1 MMTEQRSLPDDVEPS
16 GKTPLFTNETVPDKI
31 LNHHELQ
38 AGTWGLLTVEAGTV
52 SFFRQGEDV
61 PVAVILSET
70 PFVILPEEVHYVRL
84 SEDAQFFVQFYRR
97 AKS

>member
-1 MMTEQRSLPDDVEPS
+1 MTEERSLPDDVEAS

-52 SFFRQGEDV
+52 SFFRKGDEA
-61 PVAVILSET
+61 PLAVISSEK
-70 PFVILPEEVHYVRL
+70 PFVIVPAEVHHVRL
-84 SEDAQFFVQFYRR
+84 SEDARFFVTFYKR

>member
-1 MMTEQRSLPDDVEPS
+1 MMNEQRSLPDDVKPS

-38 AGTWGLLTVEAGTV
+38 AETWGLLTVEAGTV
-52 SFFRQGEDV
+52 SFFRQGGDA
-61 PVAVILSET
+61 PLAVISSEK

-84 SEDAQFFVQFYRR
+84 SEDAKFFVTFYKS
-97 AKS
+97 AKN

>member
-1 MMTEQRSLPDDVEPS
+1 MMTEERSLPDDVEPS

-38 AGTWGLLTVEAGTV
+38 AATWGLLTVEAGTV
-52 SFFRQGEDV
+52 SFFRKGEDT
-61 PVAVILSET
+61 PVAVISSEK

-84 SEDAQFFVQFYRR
+84 SEDAEFFVTFYKR

>member
-1 MMTEQRSLPDDVEPS
+1 MTEPRDLPDDAEPN

-31 LNHHELQ
+31 LTHHELQ

-52 SFFRQGEDV
+52 SFFRQGEDT
-61 PVAVILSET
+61 PVAVISSEK

-84 SEDAQFFVQFYRR
+84 SEDTKFFVEFYKRG
-97 AKS
+97 KG

>member
-1 MMTEQRSLPDDVEPS
+1 MTEPRDLPDDVEAS
-16 GKTPLFTNETVPDKI
+16 GKTSLFTNETVPDKI

-52 SFFRQGEDV
+52 SFFLQGDDA
-61 PVAVILSET
+61 PLAVISPER

-84 SEDAQFFVQFYRR
+84 SEDAKFFVTFYKR

>member
-1 MMTEQRSLPDDVEPS
+1 MTEQRYLPDDIEPS
-16 GKTPLFTNETVPDKI
+16 GKTPLFTNDTVPDKI

-52 SFFRQGEDV
+52 SFFRQGDYA
-61 PVAVILSET
+61 PVAVVSPEK
-70 PFVILPEEVHYVRL
+70 PFVIVPEEVHHVRL
-84 SEDAQFFVQFYRR
+84 SEDAKFFVTFYKR

>member
-1 MMTEQRSLPDDVEPS
+1 MMTEQRSLPDEVEPS

-52 SFFRQGEDV
+52 SFFRKGDHA
-61 PVAVILSET
+61 PVAVISSEK

-84 SEDAQFFVQFYRR
+84 SEDAKFFVTFYKR

>member
-1 MMTEQRSLPDDVEPS
+1 MMTEQRSLPDEVEPS

-52 SFFRQGEDV
+52 SFFRKGDDA
-61 PVAVILSET
+61 PVAVISSEK

-84 SEDAQFFVQFYRR
+84 SEDARFFVTFYKR
-97 AKS
+97 AKN

>member
-1 MMTEQRSLPDDVEPS
+1 MMTESRYLPDDVEPC
-16 GKTPLFTNETVPDKI
+16 GKTPLFTNKSVPDKI

-52 SFFRQGEDV
+52 SFFRKGDDA
-61 PVAVILSET
+61 PVAVISSEK

-84 SEDAQFFVQFYRR
+84 SEDAKFFVTFYKR

>member
-1 MMTEQRSLPDDVEPS
+1 MTQERFLPDDVEAS
-16 GKTPLFTNETVPDKI
+16 GKTSLFTNETVPGKI

-52 SFFRQGEDV
+52 NFFRQGEDA
-61 PVAVILSET
+61 PVAVISSEK

-84 SEDAQFFVQFYRR
+84 SEDAKFFVTFYKRPT
-97 AKS
+97 S

>member
-1 MMTEQRSLPDDVEPS
+1 MTEERFLPDDAEAS
-16 GKTPLFTNETVPDKI
+16 GKTPLFTNETVPNKI

-52 SFFRQGEDV
+52 SFFLKGSDA
-61 PVAVILSET
+61 PVAVISSEK

-84 SEDAQFFVQFYRR
+84 SEDTRFFVTFYKRG
-97 AKS
+97 KS

>member
-1 MMTEQRSLPDDVEPS
+1 MTQERFLPDDVEAS
-16 GKTPLFTNETVPDKI
+16 GKTSLFTNETVSGKI

-52 SFFRQGEDV
+52 SFFRQGEDA
-61 PVAVILSET
+61 PVAVISSEK

-84 SEDAQFFVQFYRR
+84 SEDAKFFVTFYKRPT
-97 AKS
+97 S

>member
-1 MMTEQRSLPDDVEPS
+1 MTQERFLPDDVGPY

-38 AGTWGLLTVEAGTV
+38 AGTWGLLTVEVGTV
-52 SFFRQGEDV
+52 SFFRKGEDV
-61 PVAVILSET
+61 PVAVISSEK

>member
-1 MMTEQRSLPDDVEPS
+1 MTEERSLPDDVEAS

-38 AGTWGLLTVEAGTV
+38 AGTWGRLTVEAGTV
-52 SFFRQGEDV
+52 SFFRQGDDA
-61 PVAVILSET
+61 PLAVIST
-70 PFVILPEEVHYVRL
+70 GKSFVIVPEEVHYVRL
-84 SEDAQFFVQFYRR
+84 SEDAKFFVRFYKR

>member
-1 MMTEQRSLPDDVEPS
+1 MTQERFLPDDVEAS
-16 GKTPLFTNETVPDKI
+16 GKTSLFTNETVPGKI

-52 SFFRQGEDV
+52 SFFRQGEDA
-61 PVAVILSET
+61 PVAVISSEK

-84 SEDAQFFVQFYRR
+84 SEDAKFFVTFYKRPT
-97 AKS
+97 S

>member
-1 MMTEQRSLPDDVEPS
+1 MTEERSLPDDVEPS

-52 SFFRQGEDV
+52 SFYRQGDDA
-61 PVAVILSET
+61 PLAVILSGK
-70 PFVILPEEVHYVRL
+70 PFVIIPEEVHYVRL
-84 SEDAQFFVQFYRR
+84 SEDTKFFVTFYKR